1 MLIDDVEINVRA
13 GKGGD
18 GLVHFFTDRWRP
30 KGGPD
35 GGNGGDGGSVYFR
48 AVSDISKL
56 HQFRH
61 EKDYFAQ
68 DGEKGGPNQRSGKK
82 GEDLFLELPF
92 GSVVTY
98 DNGTQIEL
106 DKVGMEVMATKGTKG
121 GKGNF
126 HFRSSTNQTPQ
137 EHQMGRVPMTKKIHI
152 QLKLIADIGLIGLPN
167 AGKTSLLNEL
177 TTAHAKV
184 ANYAFTTLEPNLG
197 VTRGGSIIADI
208 PGLIEGAAEGKGL
221 GYKFLRHV
229 ERTKVLV
236 HCISGES
243 SDPLADYKTV
253 RQELTN
259 YSSSMISKPEII
271 VLTKSDILDDKTI
284 AKYKKLLK
292 ADLVTSIADDKSIKK
307 LNDLISQK
315 LANLDVPEV

>member
-1 MLIDDVEINVRA
+1 MLIDDVEITIQA

-35 GGNGGDGGSVYFR
+35 GGNGGNGGSVYFR

-61 EKDYFAQ
+61 EKEFNAP
-68 DGEKGGPNQRSGKK
+68 DGDKGGPNQRSGKY
-82 GEDLFLELPF
+82 GEDLYIDIPL

-106 DKVGMEVMATKGTKG
+106 DTAGQTLMAAKGGRG

-126 HFRSSTNQTPQ
+126 HYRSSTNQTPQ
-137 EHQMGRVPMTKKIHI
+137 EHTLGQTPLVRRLHI
-152 QLKLIADIGLIGLPN
+152 QLKLIADVGLIGLPN

-177 TTAHAKV
+177 TSAHARV

-197 VTRGGSIIADI
+197 VTKSGSIIADI
-208 PGLIEGAAEGKGL
+208 PGLIEGASEGKGL
-221 GYKFLRHV
+221 GYKFLKHI
-229 ERTKVLV
+229 ERTKILV
-236 HCISGES
+236 HCVSAES
-243 SDPLADYKTV
+243 LDPQADYKTV
-253 RQELTN
+253 RQELEN
-259 YSSSMISKPEII
+259 YSSILAQKPEII
-271 VLTKSDILDDKTI
+271 VLTKSDLLDTKT
-284 AKYKKLLK
+284 KFKH
-292 ADLVTSIADDKSIKK
+292 DLATSIADDDSIKK
-307 LNDLISQK
+307 LNDLIALK
-315 LANLDVPEV
+315 LTPKLS

>member
-1 MLIDDVEINVRA
+1 MLIDDVEITIQA

-35 GGNGGDGGSVYFR
+35 GGNGGNGGSVYFK

-61 EKDYFAQ
+61 EKEFHAP
-68 DGEKGGPNQRSGKK
+68 DGEKGGPNQRSGKY
-82 GEDLFLELPF
+82 GQDLYIEIPI

-98 DNGTQIEL
+98 DNGTQVEL
-106 DKVGMEVMATKGTKG
+106 ETAGQTIMAAKGGRG

-126 HFRSSTNQTPQ
+126 HYRSSTNQTPQ
-137 EHQMGRVPMTKKIHI
+137 EHTLGIVPPVRRLHI

-167 AGKTSLLNEL
+167 TGKSSLLNEL
-177 TTAHAKV
+177 TSSHAKV

-197 VTRGGSIIADI
+197 VTKGGSIIADI
-208 PGLIEGAAEGKGL
+208 PGLIEGASEGRGL
-221 GYKFLRHV
+221 GYKFLKHI
-229 ERTKVLV
+229 ERTKILV
-236 HCISGES
+236 HCLSAQSEDIM
-243 SDPLADYKTV
+243 ADYKIV
-253 RQELTN
+253 RHELDN
-259 YSSSMISKPEII
+259 YSSILASKPEIVI
-271 VLTKSDILDDKTI
+271 ITKADTLDEKSLHKLMKLTKASLS
-284 AKYKKLLK
+284 
-292 ADLVTSIADDKSIKK
+292 TSIVDDKSIKK

-315 LANLDVPEV
+315 ISDN